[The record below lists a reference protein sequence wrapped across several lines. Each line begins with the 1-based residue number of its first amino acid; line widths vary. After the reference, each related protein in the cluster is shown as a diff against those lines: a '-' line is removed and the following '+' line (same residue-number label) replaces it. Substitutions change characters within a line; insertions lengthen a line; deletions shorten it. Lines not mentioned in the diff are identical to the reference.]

1 MATPSHS
8 RARTPDQKQ
17 QRERA
22 LIDAA
27 WTLLSNKAYENITV
41 AQVAEQAGLGKGTVF
56 LYFKTKEELF
66 LSVLR
71 QQLENWFGEIDETL
85 EHAPDACTS
94 AQVVGWFTASLQ
106 RRPAL
111 LQLLTLTHGVIE
123 PNAGQPALQAFRQA
137 LLLRMRHCGALL
149 ERKLPNLP
157 SGEGVGLLMRMYALV
172 IGVQHVTPSPTSRDA
187 IAANPDLRVFD
198 FQFDRE
204 ISRMLSL
211 LLSGIENRATAVA

>member
-1 MATPSHS
+1 MATPSQS

-17 QRERA
+17 QRVRA

-27 WTLLSNKAYENITV
+27 WALLSNSATENITV

-71 QQLENWFGEIDETL
+71 QQLENWFGEIDETF
-85 EHAPDACTS
+85 EHAPDACTNE
-94 AQVVGWFTASLQ
+94 QGVGWFTASLK

-111 LQLLTLTHGVIE
+111 LQLLMLTHGVIE
-123 PNAGQPALQAFRQA
+123 PHVGQPALQAFRQA
-137 LLLRMRHCGALL
+137 LLLRMRHCGSLL
-149 ERKLPNLP
+149 ERSLPNLP
-157 SGEGVGLLMRMYALV
+157 AGEGVGLLMRMYALV
-172 IGVQHVTPSPTSRDA
+172 IGVQHVTLSPTSREA

-204 ISRMLSL
+204 LSRTLSL
-211 LLSGIENRATAVA
+211 LLSEIESRAPVMA